1 MHTDFSF
8 RMSKTWGVYFCSL
21 TFWKQE
27 KLLFSNIP
35 ANSSTG
41 SPSGKW
47 VPPSLQKRSLL
58 GFVHSVVQNTY
69 YRFSRKELDWGFD
82 HFLGKKVSDFQKK
95 KIS

>member
-27 KLLFSNIP
+27 NLLFSNIL

-47 VPPSLQKRSLL
+47 VPPSLQKKRS
-58 GFVHSVVQNTY
+58 
-69 YRFSRKELDWGFD
+69 
-82 HFLGKKVSDFQKK
+82 FLGVVLFCIQNLRLDLSFQYKKRFGC
-95 KIS
+95 